1 VAEFTEMVLERA
13 PRSARISITA
23 TQIFLAINAG
33 TAVSAAAA
41 IIPSAIPFAV
51 HTPGSPAAVAVMRA
65 YIILGAA
72 LSTIAATGFPKSLA
86 RKFYSLCACI
96 DERSSID
103 RHAGVGIIGTLVL
116 PSVATILSTIPSAN
130 GLWLYAAV
138 TATAIVLLWKAYQEI
153 SLCRDW

>member
-1 VAEFTEMVLERA
+1 MVLERA

-23 TQIFLAINAG
+23 TQIFLAINVS

-41 IIPSAIPFAV
+41 IIPSAIPFAL

-72 LSTIAATGFPKSLA
+72 LSIIAAT
-86 RKFYSLCACI
+86 
-96 DERSSID
+96 
-103 RHAGVGIIGTLVL
+103 
-116 PSVATILSTIPSAN
+116 
-130 GLWLYAAV
+130 
-138 TATAIVLLWKAYQEI
+138 AIALLWKAYQEI